1 MIVMLK
7 VEDFLDTR
15 LYKEYKDTYVV
26 GKMLKNYFK
35 GQVPDGIKVPAR
47 VQSVPLKSYE
57 DVYKWDINNF
67 QEILALKSLPGVTE
81 EDLWAIAYD
90 VYIDPDGYDIR
101 ERNGV
106 PCSADALLSFKRIY
120 TMYGYTEKMIAE
132 YEKYRKYPIFHFP
145 KEKNGINMSRASVFG
160 DRIDSTLLDLKV
172 YYENGKNAEKCR
184 LQNAFNLEKTSAFLN
199 SFADFSELVDWLG
212 IRGSFVNENSE
223 VFDLEK
229 GDNSI
234 LTVYHSEIDWQW
246 SDSYF
251 EHVKSAINRFE
262 QLSKLS

>member
-1 MIVMLK
+1 MLK

-26 GKMLKNYFK
+26 DKILKNYFK
-35 GQVPDGIKVPAR
+35 GQVPYGIKVPTK
-47 VQSVPLKSYE
+47 VHSVPLKSYE

-101 ERNGV
+101 ERSGV
-106 PCSADALLSFKRIY
+106 ACSADALLSFKRIY
-120 TMYGYTEKMIAE
+120 TMYGYTENMIAE

-145 KEKNGINMSRASVFG
+145 KEKNGINMSRAAVFG

-212 IRGSFVNENSE
+212 VRGSFVNEQDE
-223 VFDLEK
+223 VFDLEN
-229 GDNSI
+229 GNASI
-234 LTVYHSEIDWQW
+234 LINYHPESDWKW
-246 SDSYF
+246 SDNYYK
-251 EHVKSAINRFE
+251 HVKSAIDKYME
-262 QLSKLS
+262 LKVDKK

>member
-26 GKMLKNYFK
+26 DKMLKNYFK
-35 GQVPDGIKVPAR
+35 GQVPDGIKVPTR

-101 ERNGV
+101 ERSGV
-106 PCSADALLSFKRIY
+106 ACSADALLSFKRIY
-120 TMYGYTEKMIAE
+120 TMYGYTENMIAE

-145 KEKNGINMSRASVFG
+145 KEKNGINMSRAAVFG

-172 YYENGKNAEKCR
+172 YYEKGKNAEECR
-184 LQNAFNLEKTSAFLN
+184 LKNAFNLEKTSAFLN

-229 GDNSI
+229 GEDSI
-234 LTVYHSEIDWQW
+234 LTDYHAEIDWQW